1 MLFEEYYSLYEKCEK
16 LNNPT
21 YKQLKEIEKEWNK
34 LTLKLFKNFDIKD
47 ITEMWTNLDSI
58 NICDYYDNF
67 VSSLEYYSDRM
78 NLNRWCRLQ
87 LLLGNAM
94 NEAYMLEEE

>member
-1 MLFEEYYSLYEKCEK
+1 MFEEYYSLYEKCEK
-16 LNNPT
+16 LKNPT

-34 LTLKLFKNFDIKD
+34 LTIKLFKNFDIKD
-47 ITEMWTNLDSI
+47 ITEMWTDLDSI
-58 NICDYYDNF
+58 NEYDYYKNF

-94 NEAYMLEEE
+94 NKAYMLEEK

>member
-1 MLFEEYYSLYEKCEK
+1 MFEEYYSLYEKCEK

-21 YKQLKEIEKEWNK
+21 YKQLEEIEKEWNK
-34 LTLKLFKNFDIKD
+34 LTIKLFKNFDIKG
-47 ITEMWTNLDSI
+47 ITEMWTDLDII
-58 NICDYYDNF
+58 NDYDYYENF
-67 VSSLEYYSDRM
+67 VSSLEYYYDRM

-94 NEAYMLEEE
+94 NKAYMLEEK